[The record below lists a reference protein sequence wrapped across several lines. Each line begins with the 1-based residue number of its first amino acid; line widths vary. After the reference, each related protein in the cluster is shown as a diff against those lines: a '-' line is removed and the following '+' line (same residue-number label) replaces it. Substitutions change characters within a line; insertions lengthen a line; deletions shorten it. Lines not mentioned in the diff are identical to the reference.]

1 MSPTE
6 TNGQLQGLL
15 LRKTLLLIASL
26 VPAIAITPGARADI
40 CFEYGSGGGTSVAK
54 GAKVPPVNTCIRVT
68 PVDLGARLGVATG
81 SICQVFLA
89 VQRSRSGRRL
99 PRVRA
104 AVCRRQYPVGGML
117 GPCEAQIL
125 RGASGNRLPR
135 RGRSIETHRRALRD
149 RGDHPRPANTRQS
162 ARRGVLQTGRE
173 PRNHDALHR
182 VCPPFSS
189 VGPGLLRATPVER
202 TRVEPGRPLITVWL
216 EVRILPGPPRS
227 PMRTN
232 VSRSLTNSPQF
243 AGISAGSNAGRAV
256 SVAN

>member
-1 MSPTE
+1 LRLSPVLLGLALHRWCGGIFALDPIATPPSQIRRNQNGLRTLRAQGAVVEKVAPMSPTE

-149 RGDHPRPANTRQS
+149 RGDHPRPNRQHTTERA
-162 ARRGVLQTGRE
+162 ARGASDR
-173 PRNHDALHR
+173 PRTTE
-182 VCPPFSS
+182 S
-189 VGPGLLRATPVER
+189 
-202 TRVEPGRPLITVWL
+202 
-216 EVRILPGPPRS
+216 
-227 PMRTN
+227 
-232 VSRSLTNSPQF
+232 
-243 AGISAGSNAGRAV
+243 
-256 SVAN
+256 

>member
-1 MSPTE
+1 MH
-6 TNGQLQGLL
+6 Q
-15 LRKTLLLIASL
+15 
-26 VPAIAITPGARADI
+26 
-40 CFEYGSGGGTSVAK
+40 
-54 GAKVPPVNTCIRVT
+54 
-68 PVDLGARLGVATG
+68 ATG
-81 SICQVFLA
+81 SPV
-89 VQRSRSGRRL
+89 
-99 PRVRA
+99 A
-104 AVCRRQYPVGGML
+104 A
-117 GPCEAQIL
+117 E
-125 RGASGNRLPR
+125 
-135 RGRSIETHRRALRD
+135 ALRRIAALYAIEATI
-149 RGDHPRPANTRQS
+149 RGQTANTRQS